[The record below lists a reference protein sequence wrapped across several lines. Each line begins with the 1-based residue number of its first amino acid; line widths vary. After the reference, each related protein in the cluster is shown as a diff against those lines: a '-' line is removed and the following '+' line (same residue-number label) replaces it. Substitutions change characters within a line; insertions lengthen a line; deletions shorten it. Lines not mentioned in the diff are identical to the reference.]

1 MIRLISGLLS
11 FIASAFLVSVVI
23 GLIFTIGPLIA
34 FAGVA
39 FVAVLVTIVLAMGIH
54 EELTG
59 NKNK

>member
-1 MIRLISGLLS
+1 MIRLLSGLLS
-11 FIASAFLVSVVI
+11 FIASAILVSAVI

-39 FVAVLVTIVLAMGIH
+39 FVAVLATVVLAMGIY
-54 EELTG
+54 EEFTG